1 MSALQLQT
9 SSRIIEAMGPMIHDR
24 QKVDQVIGFIIKLKN
39 GFAPCQYTDDEMRM
53 LLKEA
58 TEQTQ
63 KGQWITHEEMKKEV
77 LSWH

>member
-1 MSALQLQT
+1 MSAAQVIASKKFL
-9 SSRIIEAMGPMIHDR
+9 EAMGPMIHDR

-63 KGQWITHEEMKKEV
+63 K
-77 LSWH
+77 